1 MYSHHNFST
10 KLPNDWSLITE
21 FVIFNQ
27 KTEIYETADVDFIE
41 LDKLE
46 KLHYQ
51 IAQYF
56 KDFGELPKIGDDI
69 LSDDDVNKVVE
80 REINLKEKKVTIS
93 LK

>member
-1 MYSHHNFST
+1 MYSHHSFST
-10 KLPNDWSLITE
+10 KLPNNWSLKTE
-21 FVIFNQ
+21 FVVFNQ
-27 KTEIYETADVDFIE
+27 RTAIYETAEVDFIE

-56 KDFGELPKIGDDI
+56 KDFGELPRIGDDI
-69 LSDDDVNKVVE
+69 LSDNDVNKVVE
-80 REINLKEKKVTIS
+80 REINLQEKEVTLS